1 MLKTANVIMAC
12 LIYILQPSSGH
23 AASVLRLNCPERAMM
38 TVTRFNYGL
47 TTLEWAERHFQ
58 VAAGVKRNKT
68 AEGSP
73 FRAISFRNGDD
84 LVYLPEKHLHI
95 FFYANRDKPV
105 VCEDIDTFT
114 THAIKLPRYH

>member
-1 MLKTANVIMAC
+1 MLTPSNIMMAC
-12 LIYILQPSSGH
+12 LFYMLLPTLGH

-47 TTLEWAERHFQ
+47 TTLAWAERHFQ
-58 VAAGVKRNKT
+58 VAAGVKRNHT

-73 FRAISFRNGDD
+73 FRVISFRNGDD

-95 FFYANRDKPV
+95 FFYADRENPV
-105 VCEDIDTFT
+105 VCEDIDAFT
-114 THAIKLPRYH
+114 THAIKFPRYR

>member
-1 MLKTANVIMAC
+1 MLKTLNIATAS
-12 LIYILQPSSGH
+12 LICILTPVLGH
-23 AASVLRLNCPERAMM
+23 TASVLRLDCPERALM

-73 FRAISFRNGDD
+73 FRVISFRNGDD
-84 LVYLPEKHLHI
+84 LVYFPEKHLHV
-95 FFYANRDKPV
+95 FFYGGSTNPV
-105 VCEDIDTFT
+105 VCKDIDTFT